1 MAHDIPFLDI
11 SDLEDEENIEIV
23 DSSANITN
31 PNKDHN
37 KRYFQERRIL
47 KTWDYRVSLKDQP
60 NRLRENGPVDL
71 DFPGHFYQVE
81 GGICVI
87 CFEKD
92 RSSSCLCTITQVNE
106 TERTFHFQ
114 VLNWIGKSK
123 KTWFQTGKIV
133 EADAESV

>member
-31 PNKDHN
+31 PNKDRN

-60 NRLRENGPVDL
+60 NRLREHGPVDL
-71 DFPGHFYQVE
+71 DFPGQFYQVE
-81 GGICVI
+81 GGI
-87 CFEKD
+87 F
-92 RSSSCLCTITQVNE
+92 
-106 TERTFHFQ
+106 
-114 VLNWIGKSK
+114 
-123 KTWFQTGKIV
+123 
-133 EADAESV
+133 